1 MNVMIPDTHGKSLD
15 TLQIDKDIIMELK
28 NEPDEIELLLLG
40 ACESGKSTFLK
51 QVNKKFYTSSDTKK
65 GAIVL

>member
-1 MNVMIPDTHGKSLD
+1 
-15 TLQIDKDIIMELK
+15 MELK

-51 QVNKKFYTSSDTKK
+51 QVPKFDVIEPELKQPKIINHT
-65 GAIVL
+65 

>member
-1 MNVMIPDTHGKSLD
+1 
-15 TLQIDKDIIMELK
+15 MELK

-51 QVNKKFYTSSDTKK
+51 QVLKVYEIRVNLDR
-65 GAIVL
+65 INLDRIDN

>member
-1 MNVMIPDTHGKSLD
+1 MNTIF
-15 TLQIDKDIIMELK
+15 QIDKDIIMELK

-51 QVNKKFYTSSDTKK
+51 QV
-65 GAIVL
+65 